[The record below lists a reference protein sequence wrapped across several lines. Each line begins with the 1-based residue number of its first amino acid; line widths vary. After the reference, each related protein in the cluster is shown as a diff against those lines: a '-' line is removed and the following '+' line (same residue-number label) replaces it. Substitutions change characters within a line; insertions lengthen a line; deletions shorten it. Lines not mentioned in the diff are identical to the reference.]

1 MELIE
6 RDDFLTLML
15 KNFDEVTV
23 GEGHCILIAGEAG
36 IGKTSLAK
44 AFCKSVEHR
53 CEVYLGTCDALFI
66 PRPLGPV
73 LDIIWQ
79 LPGVNWTDTLN
90 TNDKSALFTRFL
102 HELANKVKPTIV
114 VFEDIHWADEATLD
128 FIKFLARRISRLHCL
143 FILTYRD
150 DEVHIQHPLRNVL
163 GQLPSDSFTRLQLTP
178 LSLKGVEE
186 LSAARGYNGEEVFAI
201 SGGNPFYVHEI
212 LASYSIGVPDNIR
225 DSVLSSY
232 KRLDEKTREIWEILS
247 VLPTGLEIKY
257 LDKLE
262 PCYSQAIHN
271 CVDLKI
277 LVTKGEL
284 IFFKHELYRR
294 TIESS
299 LSPLVRI
306 SWNKR
311 ILELLQKKFEENGEL
326 ERIVHHAKNANEN
339 EIVVKYAPLAGKQAA
354 TVGAH
359 FEAARFYLTAIEY
372 YQGNDNDI
380 LLQFYQSYAYE
391 CYLTNQ
397 IREAIIYGTKA
408 HNILMASN
416 DTEKKGNCLRFLSRF
431 WWFNGN
437 GQKAEDYA
445 KQAVEML
452 ADQPVSRTKAM
463 AYSSM
468 SQLKMLADEREECIE
483 WGEKAIQMAKEVNDE
498 EALSHALNNV
508 GTVLMRVHSSRQK
521 GISLLQQSL
530 AIALNNSYEDQVVR
544 AYINLGSNAV
554 VMRDYEVAKRN
565 LELGTLY
572 CEERDIDYGRPYLLV
587 FKARMFVDIGLMN
600 EALAIVTELLKNENQ
615 PPIIKIGALVIAAT
629 VKMRKGE
636 NDILPALLEAK
647 EKAFVTREPQR
658 VLPVLVA
665 CLEYEWIT
673 GNAFVDD
680 SSISYTISLIE
691 NAGNIF
697 DKSQFAFWLLKA
709 RNQEISLKES
719 FEGFHVDSEKTALK
733 ASALWKQLGCPYEQ
747 ALTLFYGSETHKRM
761 AIDIVDKLGASAV
774 YEKMKFEMRASGI
787 KSIPRGIRKSTKAN
801 PANLTDREMGILH
814 LLKDGLQNKE
824 IASRLFISP
833 KTVDHHISSIFF
845 KLDVNSRTK
854 AVQEAARLEI
864 IRNGD

>member
-6 RDDFLTLML
+6 RDDFLTLMR
-15 KNFDEVTV
+15 KKFEEISV
-23 GEGHCILIAGEAG
+23 GEGHCFLIAGEAG
-36 IGKTSLAK
+36 IGKTALTK
-44 AFCKSVEHR
+44 EFCKSVEHE
-53 CEVYLGTCDALFI
+53 CEIYQGTCDALFI

-73 LDIIWQ
+73 LDIFWQ
-79 LPGVNWTDTLN
+79 LPSSDWKESLN
-90 TNDKSALFTRFL
+90 TSDKSALFSRFL
-102 HELANKVKPTIV
+102 HELANRERPTII

-128 FIKFLARRISRLHCL
+128 FIKFLARRISRLRCL

-150 DEVHIQHPLRNVL
+150 DEVHIHHPLRNVL
-163 GQLPSDSFTRLQLTP
+163 GQLPPDSFTRLQLAA

-201 SGGNPFYVHEI
+201 SGGIPFYVHEI
-212 LASYSIGVPDNIR
+212 LASYSVGVPDNIR

-232 KRLDEKTREIWEILS
+232 KKLDEKTRQIWEILS
-247 VLPTGLEIKY
+247 VLPTGFEIKY
-257 LDKLE
+257 LEKLE
-262 PCYSQAIHN
+262 PGYTDAIQN
-271 CVDLKI
+271 CMDLKI
-277 LVTKGEL
+277 LISKGEL

-311 ILELLQKKFEENGEL
+311 ILELLQEKFEENGEL

-354 TVGAH
+354 TVGSH
-359 FEAARFYLTAIEY
+359 FEAARFFLIAIEY
-372 YQGNDNDI
+372 YQGNDNDV

-408 HNILMASN
+408 HNIISISN
-416 DTEKKGNCLRFLSRF
+416 DIEKKGNCLRFLSRF
-431 WWFNGN
+431 WWLNGN
-437 GQKAEDYA
+437 GKKAEEYA
-445 KQAVEML
+445 RQAVDML
-452 ADQPVSRTKAM
+452 ADKPPSRTKAM
-463 AYSSM
+463 AFSTM
-468 SQLKMLADEREECIE
+468 SQLKMLADERENCIE
-483 WGEKAIQMAKEVNDE
+483 WGEKAIEMAKDLDDE
-498 EALSHALNNV
+498 ETLSHALNNV
-508 GTVLMRVHSSRQK
+508 GTVLMRVLSSKQK
-521 GISLLQQSL
+521 GISLLEQSL

-554 VMRDYEVAKRN
+554 VMRDYAIAKTN
-565 LELGTLY
+565 LELGIQY
-572 CEERDIDYGRPYLLV
+572 CEGRDIDYGRPYLLV
-587 FKARMFVDIGLMN
+587 FKARMLVDTGFMN
-600 EALAIVTELLKNENQ
+600 EALSIVTDLLKNENQ
-615 PPIIKIGALVIAAT
+615 PPIIRIHALSVGAT
-629 VKMRKGE
+629 VRMRKGE
-636 NDILPALLEAK
+636 TDILPALLEAK
-647 EKAFVTREPQR
+647 DKAFVTREPQR
-658 VLPVLVA
+658 ILPVLIA

-673 GNAFVDD
+673 GKAFVDD
-680 SSISYTISLIE
+680 SSINYAITLIE
-691 NAGNIF
+691 NAGNTF

-709 RNQEISLKES
+709 RNQEISLNES
-719 FEGFHVDSEKTALK
+719 LEGFHVDSEKTALK

-747 ALTLFYGSETHKRM
+747 ALTLFYGTEAQKRM

-787 KSIPRGIRKSTKAN
+787 RSIPRGIRKSTKSN
-801 PANLTDREMGILH
+801 PANLTERELGILL
-814 LLKDGLQNKE
+814 LLKDGFHNKE
-824 IASRLFISP
+824 IAAKLFISP

-864 IRNGD
+864 IK